1 MTNSRQILETMGADV
16 RAALGEVSVGAASNG
31 ELTSAMRE
39 LEAVGRL
46 LDGAR
51 LEYAA
56 EFDRRAALDGD
67 LVVAL
72 GDRRAVDSVAR
83 LASISESA
91 AKRRISLGR
100 ELASSVSFSGE
111 TIPPRFEA
119 VAEAVH
125 SGRLGVEAAGLIVTQ
140 LSKVSPRVDDAVL
153 RVAEASLVDLA
164 TGDGTRPPL
173 AVDLVADQ
181 VAVFIARIDPD
192 GVRPREER
200 ARQNRAL
207 TFGRVTADGLTTVSG
222 ALMPVVAA
230 QLRRLCDAH
239 IRAAGP
245 QFLDAAG
252 LGDAEAEQLEKEA
265 AADRADPRTRP
276 QKRHDVLGSILD
288 AAARVADAPQ
298 LAGAPPA
305 VIVTVA
311 AAVLEEGRGAGFL
324 DGTRTPVSAETV
336 ESLADTAGVQ
346 PVTLTSGGAILAL
359 GSTQRCFTPMQRR
372 AIIAR
377 DGGCIIPGCPIPAG
391 WSEVHHVI
399 PHRDGGPTHVD
410 NGVLLCWWHH
420 QGIDSGP
427 WRLQMQR
434 GVPHVRGPG
443 HHEWTVA
450 TKRRAT
456 ITELR
461 PQSCRNVAS
470 RDEGSRDEGSR
481 DRWGHDCPTIDP
493 RAVEAVFPDH
503 LDACCGQAGRS
514 PRSIGSPRHGIFM
527 MRVAGV

>member
-1 MTNSRQILETMGADV
+1 
-16 RAALGEVSVGAASNG
+16 LG
-31 ELTSAMRE
+31 
-39 LEAVGRL
+39 
-46 LDGAR
+46 
-51 LEYAA
+51 
-56 EFDRRAALDGD
+56 
-67 LVVAL
+67 
-72 GDRRAVDSVAR
+72 
-83 LASISESA
+83 I
-91 AKRRISLGR
+91 
-100 ELASSVSFSGE
+100 
-111 TIPPRFEA
+111 
-119 VAEAVH
+119 
-125 SGRLGVEAAGLIVTQ
+125 EAARLIVTH
-140 LSKVSPRVDDAVL
+140 LSKISSRVDDTVL
-153 RVAEASLVDLA
+153 RVAEASLVELA

-173 AVDLVADQ
+173 SVELVADQ
-181 VAVFIARIDPD
+181 VALFVARIDPD
-192 GVRPREER
+192 GARPREER

-207 TFGRVTADGLTTVSG
+207 TFGRVTADGLTTISG
-222 ALMPVVAA
+222 ALMPVTAA

-245 QFLDAAG
+245 QFLDLDG
-252 LGDAEAEQLEKEA
+252 LSEGEREQLDKEA
-265 AADRADPRTRP
+265 AADRADTRSRA

-288 AAARVADAPQ
+288 AAARVADAPH

-336 ESLADTAGVQ
+336 ENLADTAGVQ
-346 PVTLTSGGAILAL
+346 PVTLSSAGAILSL
-359 GSTQRCFTPMQRR
+359 GSVQRCFTPMQRR

-443 HHEWTVA
+443 HYEWTVA

-456 ITELR
+456 VTELR
-461 PQSCRNVAS
+461 PPSQRRRGETHPGL
-470 RDEGSRDEGSR
+470 RDSG
-481 DRWGHDCPTIDP
+481 
-493 RAVEAVFPDH
+493 
-503 LDACCGQAGRS
+503 
-514 PRSIGSPRHGIFM
+514 
-527 MRVAGV
+527 